1 MDRRSWFL
9 SWLANGSWLIVA
21 VLFGAYVGIPAQ
33 YLEAPTL
40 AWAVTLA
47 VIVLALTHL
56 GLRRHGS
63 RVGTPPRREPRGP
76 WRTASKR
83 AGGTREH
90 VAHAPSWYKGRS
102 HSGERPRFD

>member
-1 MDRRSWFL
+1 MDRGSWFL

-21 VLFGAYVGIPAQ
+21 VLFGVYVGTPALL
-33 YLEAPTL
+33 LEAPTL
-40 AWAVTLA
+40 AWVVTLA

-63 RVGTPPRREPRGP
+63 WVGSPTHHEPRGP
-76 WRTASKR
+76 RRTASKR
-83 AGGTREH
+83 AGGAREH
-90 VAHAPSWYKGRS
+90 VPHAPSWYTGRS